1 MCSQKKEFCQ
11 SDTSKKLEKRKQYM
25 KEYMKKKRNDCDFKK
40 RESERKILITEN
52 IGILILKKSKKQL
65 QHTDVEILKK

>member
-1 MCSQKKEFCQ
+1 
-11 SDTSKKLEKRKQYM
+11 M

-40 RESERKILITEN
+40 RESERKNSYNRN
-52 IGILILKKSKKQL
+52 IGTLILKKSKKQL